1 MIVWF
6 TGQPGSGKT
15 TLAVLLMKR
24 LQETQYAEQGDKVVN
39 IDGDGLRDTFQNFD
53 YTRTGRLSNIKSAQ
67 LVARWLD
74 ANSFFVIIS
83 LVSPYRWQREELK
96 KTNRVLEI
104 YVHTSLE
111 RGREKYHV
119 TDYEPPT
126 SDFLDLDTGAKSIDE
141 CLYDILNGIIDK
153 QHPISDL

>member
-1 MIVWF
+1 MVVWF

-39 IDGDGLRDTFQNFD
+39 IDGDGLRVVFQNFD
-53 YTRTGRLSNIKSAQ
+53 YTSSGRLRNISSAQ
-67 LVARWLD
+67 MVARWLD
-74 ANSFFVIIS
+74 ASGFFVIVS

-96 KTNRVLEI
+96 QTNKVLEV

-119 TDYEPPT
+119 EDYEPPT
-126 SDFLDLDTGAKSIDE
+126 SAFLDLDTGAHGVDE
-141 CLYDILNGIIDK
+141 CLYEILNKIIDM
-153 QHPISDL
+153 QHPLSDL